1 MFSVMFEVHPRP
13 GRFDAYL
20 ALAGRLKPLLERID
34 GFVDNER
41 FESLARPGWLLSH
54 STWRD
59 EKSVVRWRTQGEHHN
74 VQERGRAEVF
84 EDYRLRVGEIVADT
98 APPAGMKILD
108 QRLDETEVGA
118 ARLATL
124 TEIVLPQGSASAGGH
139 EPSPVD
145 VGLDIANPDLVEQ
158 EIFRS
163 IHRPGKFAL
172 LAGWKTASAG
182 TAWHPRPSDESAE
195 LRHRAIRVVRAYGMF
210 DRRETPQFHAP
221 ATRRGPGPG

>member
-13 GRFDAYL
+13 ERFDDYL
-20 ALAGRLKPLLERID
+20 ALAGHLKPLLERID

-59 EKSVVRWRTQGEHHN
+59 EKSVVRWRTQGEHHS
-74 VQERGRAEVF
+74 VQERGRLEVF

-98 APPAGMKILD
+98 APPGGMDMLE

-124 TEIVLPQGSASAGGH
+124 TEIVLPQGPALAGGR
-139 EPSPVD
+139 ELSPGD
-145 VGLDIANPDLVEQ
+145 VGLDTAHRDLVEH

-163 IHRPGKFAL
+163 IYRPGKFAL
-172 LAGWKTASAG
+172 LAGWRTAAG
-182 TAWHPRPSDESAE
+182 GTSWRPGASDANAE
-195 LRHRAIRVVRAYGMF
+195 IRHRAIRVVREYGMF

-221 ATRRGPGPG
+221 ATRRGQSAR